1 MAKFTAEALTIKDTA
16 TSEVG
21 TWGCANSDLKQQVL
35 ATQQR
40 SHALTEAETAA
51 GQVFNQQ
58 CDDLVTESQRW
69 GQSNREVAALVE
81 MEAKSSTQAH
91 DDVGS
96 LRETYGQA
104 HVRLQQETS
113 GWGNSNR
120 DVATQLRQL
129 TENSAAMAAAQ
140 VTFTEEFAPQQQEA
154 LAHVT
159 AWKHSDESVV
169 REMQKLAKSTDATA
183 NEVECDRKAFV
194 ASSEAFVSAFT
205 PQQAEAI
212 SNVAAWEN
220 SDTEVV
226 EKMQQLAADTDTC
239 SAKVTSDKDAF
250 VASTNTFVD
259 AFTSQ
264 QQEALAHVA
273 AWKHSDESVVR
284 EMQKLAESTDATS
297 DSVDCDRAAF
307 VESAN
312 QFVAEF
318 TPQQAEAI
326 SNVAAWE
333 NSDKEVVEQMQQLAA
348 DTDTCN
354 AKVTSD
360 KDAFLASST
369 TFAKTFAPQQQEALA
384 HVAAWKSSDESVVSE
399 MQKLAES
406 INDRSAQVGACAKQR
421 DEQASAA
428 AQVAAGVATRTQA
441 NLGAVQLELGREGN
455 DGLKASLADSD
466 KHARAKGDQLQQQ
479 VNSNARNTSEHRLYA
494 LVLMYTCT
502 HTVLNA
508 FYTFISHV
516 WFHCTK
522 FPQIHTRPFM
532 LSSTLSTRRM
542 HGVLRWRPA
551 SPRKAKRLRMASR
564 HGRS

>member
-81 MEAKSSTQAH
+81 MEARSSTQAH

-220 SDTEVV
+220 SDT
-226 EKMQQLAADTDTC
+226 
-239 SAKVTSDKDAF
+239 
-250 VASTNTFVD
+250 
-259 AFTSQ
+259 
-264 QQEALAHVA
+264 
-273 AWKHSDESVVR
+273 
-284 EMQKLAESTDATS
+284 
-297 DSVDCDRAAF
+297 
-307 VESAN
+307 
-312 QFVAEF
+312 
-318 TPQQAEAI
+318 
-326 SNVAAWE
+326 
-333 NSDKEVVEQMQQLAA
+333 EVVEQMQQLAA